1 MISLCLLGG
10 LAIGNGFA
18 QTPSKPN
25 ILLIIADDCSYY
37 DIGCFGAVNNKTPH
51 IDALARQGIKFNSAY
66 NSVSMSTPT
75 RHCVYT
81 GMYPMHHGGYAN
93 HSSVNADVNL
103 FPLIWEIWVIGLD
116 WPGSGISNLWLT
128 SHSKMYRD
136 SPKDVQAQTLTII
149 PKVSRSLW
157 NVMLP
162 NLSALSWLLLI
173 RMLPGQVV
181 TLPFSTGRNFSCRHS
196 LSTRK

>member
-1 MISLCLLGG
+1 MDKSMISLCLLGG

-37 DIGCFGAVNNKTPH
+37 DIGCFGAVYNKTPH
-51 IDALARQGIKFNSAY
+51 IVAFARQGIKFNSAY

-93 HSSVNADVNL
+93 HSSVNADVKSLPTYLGNL
-103 FPLIWEIWVIGLD
+103 GYRVGLD
-116 WPGSGISNLWLT
+116 GKWHIKPLAN
-128 SHSKMYRD
+128 K
-136 SPKDVQAQTLTII
+136 
-149 PKVSRSLW
+149 
-157 NVMLP
+157 P
-162 NLSALSWLLLI
+162 N
-173 RMLPGQVV
+173 
-181 TLPFSTGRNFSCRHS
+181 H
-196 LSTRK
+196 

>member
-1 MISLCLLGG
+1 MEKSMISLCLLGG

-93 HSSVNADVNL
+93 HSSGNAGVKISSHL
-103 FPLIWEIWVIGLD
+103 SGEFGLSGWIGREVA
-116 WPGSGISNLWLT
+116 
-128 SHSKMYRD
+128 Y
-136 SPKDVQAQTLTII
+136 QTF
-149 PKVSRSLW
+149 
-157 NVMLP
+157 
-162 NLSALSWLLLI
+162 
-173 RMLPGQVV
+173 G
-181 TLPFSTGRNFSCRHS
+181 
-196 LSTRK
+196 

>member
-1 MISLCLLGG
+1 MEKSMISLCLLGG

-81 GMYPMHHGGYAN
+81 
-93 HSSVNADVNL
+93 
-103 FPLIWEIWVIGLD
+103 
-116 WPGSGISNLWLT
+116 
-128 SHSKMYRD
+128 
-136 SPKDVQAQTLTII
+136 
-149 PKVSRSLW
+149 VSD
-157 NVMLP
+157 
-162 NLSALSWLLLI
+162 ASWRL
-173 RMLPGQVV
+173 RQP
-181 TLPFSTGRNFSCRHS
+181 
-196 LSTRK
+196 

>member
-1 MISLCLLGG
+1 MEKSMISLCLLGG

-81 GMYPMHHGGYAN
+81 GMYPMHHGGALKIRIEK
-93 HSSVNADVNL
+93 SMS
-103 FPLIWEIWVIGLD
+103 
-116 WPGSGISNLWLT
+116 
-128 SHSKMYRD
+128 
-136 SPKDVQAQTLTII
+136 SPKRILEK
-149 PKVSRSLW
+149 PF
-157 NVMLP
+157 
-162 NLSALSWLLLI
+162 NL
-173 RMLPGQVV
+173 R
-181 TLPFSTGRNFSCRHS
+181 
-196 LSTRK
+196 

>member
-1 MISLCLLGG
+1 MCLLGG

-93 HSSVNADVNL
+93 HSSVNADVKSLPTYLGNL
-103 FPLIWEIWVIGLD
+103 GYRVGLAGKWHIKPLANFPFEDV
-116 WPGSGISNLWLT
+116 PGFPKGCTSPNTDYHTKGIEKFMERDASQPFCLVLASIN
-128 SHSKMYRD
+128 SHA
-136 SPKDVQAQTLTII
+136 P
-149 PKVSRSLW
+149 W
-157 NVMLP
+157 
-162 NLSALSWLLLI
+162 
-173 RMLPGQVV
+173 
-181 TLPFSTGRNFSCRHS
+181 TGGDASVFHS

>member
-1 MISLCLLGG
+1 MEKSMISLCLLGG

-75 RHCVYT
+75 RHCVFIQVCIRCIMAVMPT
-81 GMYPMHHGGYAN
+81 IARSMPM
-93 HSSVNADVNL
+93 
-103 FPLIWEIWVIGLD
+103 
-116 WPGSGISNLWLT
+116 
-128 SHSKMYRD
+128 
-136 SPKDVQAQTLTII
+136 
-149 PKVSRSLW
+149 
-157 NVMLP
+157 
-162 NLSALSWLLLI
+162 
-173 RMLPGQVV
+173 
-181 TLPFSTGRNFSCRHS
+181 
-196 LSTRK
+196 

>member
-10 LAIGNGFA
+10 LAIGSRFA

-81 GMYPMHHGGYAN
+81 GMCPMHHGGYAN
-93 HSSVNADVNL
+93 HSSVNVDVKSLPTYLGNL
-103 FPLIWEIWVIGLD
+103 GYRVGLAGKWHIKPLANFPFEDV
-116 WPGSGISNLWLT
+116 PGF
-128 SHSKMYRD
+128 
-136 SPKDVQAQTLTII
+136 PKDVQAQTLTII

-162 NLSALSWLLLI
+162 NLSALSWHLLI
-173 RMLPGQVV
+173 R
-181 TLPFSTGRNFSCRHS
+181 TLLDRW
-196 LSTRK
+196 